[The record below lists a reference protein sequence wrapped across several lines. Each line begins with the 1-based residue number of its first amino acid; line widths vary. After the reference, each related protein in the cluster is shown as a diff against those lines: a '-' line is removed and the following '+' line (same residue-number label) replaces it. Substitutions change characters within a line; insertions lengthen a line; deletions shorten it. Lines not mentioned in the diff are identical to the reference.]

1 MRIAGLNRK
10 SGFSMLEL
18 LAVMSIM
25 ALLTT
30 VGVTSYFSAV
40 RGMARRSAVKH
51 FASSLIVARQ
61 RAAMDNAR
69 FSVVLFNE
77 VSGVDEDGQ
86 LLVRPSYV
94 VCKEM
99 GRITYVS
106 GSLLVDEFTALDTIF
121 GLERAAGDPERYQ
134 DFSSQAGGI
143 KLYNLTSGGSCY
155 VYPLA
160 KERPVISFTTYDKQ
174 PPPDYHI
181 ESGPR
186 VKLSLN
192 NYALE
197 MNTSAAQNSANWQL
211 GNAYGIEAS
220 PSQNLPRGF
229 EFASLNDNE
238 DAFEYI
244 TFLPNGRAE
253 FSSGSIRIRETR
265 PPNRSVTVRV
275 TSEGKINYNNNW

>member
-1 MRIAGLNRK
+1 
-10 SGFSMLEL
+10 MLEL

-30 VGVTSYFSAV
+30 VGVTSYFFAV

-51 FASSLIVARQ
+51 FASSLVVARQ

-106 GSLLVDEFTALDTIF
+106 GSGKLVDEFTSLDTIF

-160 KERPVISFTTYDKQ
+160 QEYSETRFTTYDKL

-181 ESGPR
+181 EPDSR
-186 VKLSLN
+186 VRLSLK
-192 NYALE
+192 NYAFE
-197 MNTSAAQNSANWQL
+197 INTEAGQNSANWQL
-211 GNAYGIEAS
+211 GDYYGIEAS

-244 TFLPNGRAE
+244 TFLPNGGAE

-265 PPNRSVTVRV
+265 PPNRSVMVRV
-275 TSEGKINYNNNW
+275 TSEGTINYNNNW